1 MGTTM
6 KAVGFTRPSPASAA
20 DALIDV
26 DLPRPAPPEGRDLLV
41 EIRAISVNPLD
52 AKLRRIM
59 DTGGKLK
66 VPGYDAAGIVVEAGS
81 GVKGFQPGDAVFYAG
96 SVARQGSYAEFQ
108 IVDERLAA
116 VKPQSL
122 DFAGAAALPLT
133 ALATWE
139 LLFDRLGA
147 RRKPAGDDRILL
159 VIGGA
164 GGTGSMA
171 IQLARALTGLTV
183 IATASRPETAD
194 WCRTLG
200 ADHVIDHRQP
210 LKPQVE
216 ALGLKG
222 VDLVMA
228 LAHTPRHQDQFADLV
243 LPFGGIGVLDDPD
256 PFPVTT
262 LKTKSIALHMHSMMA
277 RSLFQTADMG
287 EQGRI
292 LGELAGLVDAG
303 KVCTTLT
310 SRRSPADAAAL
321 IAAHREIEAGS
332 VTGKIVFEGF

>member
-1 MGTTM
+1 M
-6 KAVGFTRPSPASAA
+6 KAVGFTKAGPANTA
-20 DALIDV
+20 DALVDV
-26 DLPRPAPPEGRDLLV
+26 DLPRPASPEGRDLLV
-41 EIRAISVNPLD
+41 DIRAISVNPLD

-59 DTGGKLK
+59 DTGGRLK

-81 GVKGFQPGDAVFYAG
+81 AVRGFQPGDAVFYAG
-96 SVARQGSYAEFQ
+96 SVARQGSYAQ
-108 IVDERLAA
+108 YQLVDERLVAI
-116 VKPQSL
+116 KPQSL
-122 DFAGAAALPLT
+122 GFAEAAALPLT
-133 ALATWE
+133 TLATWE

-147 RRKPAGDDRILL
+147 RRNPAADTRVLL

-194 WCRTLG
+194 WCRNLG
-200 ADHVIDHRQP
+200 AHHVIDHRRP

-216 ALGLKG
+216 ALDLKG
-222 VDLVMA
+222 VDLLMA
-228 LAHTPRHQDQFADLV
+228 LAYTPRHQDQFADLV

-256 PFPVTT
+256 PFPVTA
-262 LKTKSIALHMHSMMA
+262 LKTRSIALHMHSMMA
-277 RSLFQTADMG
+277 RSLFQTADMD

-310 SRRSPADAAAL
+310 SRRGRADAAAL
-321 IAAHREIEAGS
+321 LAAHRDIEAGS